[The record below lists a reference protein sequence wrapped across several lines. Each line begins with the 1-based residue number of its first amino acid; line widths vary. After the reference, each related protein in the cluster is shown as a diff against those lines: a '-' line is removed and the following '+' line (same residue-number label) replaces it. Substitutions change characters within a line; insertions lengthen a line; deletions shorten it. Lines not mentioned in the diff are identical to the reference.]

1 MEVES
6 TPFIIWNTNSN
17 IVRQSCHFEN
27 GIGKILDIFSNT
39 FFYMIRSKRFHS
51 KFVRNISRK

>member
-17 IVRQSCHFEN
+17 IVRQSHFEN

-39 FFYMIRSKRFHS
+39 
-51 KFVRNISRK
+51 VRNISRK